1 MNLIL
6 AVIIQRAQ
14 EAREGDQALKAQE
27 TLFVRDS
34 AKIRLMKL
42 CAIMDEDGSG
52 NLTREE
58 LVGAYALDEEFR
70 VMLTS
75 MDIREE
81 ELDTIF
87 YILDS
92 DGSGEVSYEEFCD
105 ELIKLQT
112 R

>member
-1 MNLIL
+1 MTPLVLTPLVRNQGSCMTVTFGLMNLIL

-58 LVGAYALDEEFR
+58 LVGAYALDEE
-70 VMLTS
+70 
-75 MDIREE
+75 
-81 ELDTIF
+81 
-87 YILDS
+87 
-92 DGSGEVSYEEFCD
+92 
-105 ELIKLQT
+105 
-112 R
+112 